1 MLRAAFVAA
10 LVGCCCGAAAH
21 AARAGDGRDRLERD
35 FQQDYQ
41 GDLDHS
47 EFLASCRRHGKDL
60 SARDKILG
68 TGGRAWRLGAWR
80 PADAV
85 FSQLPVLAELFRSF
99 DTERDGYLNEHETYL
114 LLVSINQG
122 PENDDSDMDSTYNGI
137 DHDGTPCSACL
148 RPHAVHATNLWL
160 CCSCALLKLMLW
172 LLLPL
177 LPRHRRCVAPCDR
190 LNIQY

>member
-1 MLRAAFVAA
+1 VTWTTASFWPH
-10 LVGCCCGAAAH
+10 AAAT
-21 AARAGDGRDRLERD
+21 AKIFRRGIKSWEQVGAPGALAPGAL
-35 FQQDYQ
+35 
-41 GDLDHS
+41 LMLCSHS
-47 EFLASCRRHGKDL
+47 CLC
-60 SARDKILG
+60 
-68 TGGRAWRLGAWR
+68 
-80 PADAV
+80 V
-85 FSQLPVLAELFRSF
+85 AELFRSF

-148 RPHAVHATNLWL
+148 RPNAVHATNLWL